1 MENNLQ
7 ELNCNKN
14 IQIWSARI
22 EQCRNSG
29 KSVKSWCSE
38 NGIKTQTFY
47 YWQKKLY
54 QLLISSQQEFSEIP
68 VDIIGKDSASEER
81 IAKISTVDF
90 ELNLYSGASPEQITA
105 LLAGMKRC

>member
-38 NGIKTQTFY
+38 NGSE
-47 YWQKKLY
+47 L
-54 QLLISSQQEFSEIP
+54 QLEIA
-68 VDIIGKDSASEER
+68 I
-81 IAKISTVDF
+81 
-90 ELNLYSGASPEQITA
+90 
-105 LLAGMKRC
+105 